1 MPPIPVYGSAN
12 ELPNYIIEDTV
23 SLLPNYN
30 TTVANAAAN
39 GYLPPLSDNAGES
52 APNDYSPPSIDDSQP
67 ISDNYE
73 QPNNAVEQ
81 ASDGYLQ
88 PEDDEQSSVSTNTDY
103 ASPNA
108 ESAANEYLSPPI
120 EDLPTYGV
128 PLEDSYSVETI
139 NDLPTYQYNPHVF
152 NPVSQ
157 NLFFFILE
165 MSH

>member
-1 MPPIPVYGSAN
+1 MHPIPVYGSAN

-23 SLLPNYN
+23 SLLPSYN

-81 ASDGYLQ
+81 ASVGYLQ
-88 PEDDEQSSVSTNTDY
+88 PEDEQSSISTNTDY
-103 ASPNA
+103 ASP
-108 ESAANEYLSPPI
+108 AANEYLSPPI

-139 NDLPTYQYNPHVF
+139 NDLPTYQYNPHVY

-157 NLFFFILE
+157 NFFRKVSL
-165 MSH
+165 S